1 MPQKPA
7 RRFTEEELE
16 QLEALGATST
26 VERMADFFGI
36 GVTTFYNMLKAQ
48 PEAVERYKKGRARVE
63 HKIGGTLIDKALSGN
78 VPSLIFYAKTRMGWR
93 ETIQTVNKNT
103 NTNLS
108 FTEEQLQALSKDEL
122 KKLAEINEK
131 LIKAGVE

>member
-1 MPQKPA
+1 
-7 RRFTEEELE
+7 
-16 QLEALGATST
+16 
-26 VERMADFFGI
+26 
-36 GVTTFYNMLKAQ
+36 
-48 PEAVERYKKGRARVE
+48 
-63 HKIGGTLIDKALSGN
+63 
-78 VPSLIFYAKTRMGWR
+78 MGWR